1 MPTPVTE
8 SSSPLGIPDRYLNN
22 LVNYCMMNALEYDE
36 NYGAAQYKLVQFRD
50 GLDRL
55 SYKENI
61 SQVDMYPGVSPDVND
76 YV

>member
-1 MPTPVTE
+1 
-8 SSSPLGIPDRYLNN
+8 LGVPDRYMTN
-22 LVNYCMMNALEYDE
+22 LVNFCMMQALEYDE
-36 NYGAAQYKLVQFRD
+36 NYSAAQYKMAQFRD

-61 SQVDMYPGVSPDVND
+61 SQNDMYPGVSPDIND